1 MGEGRLKDIKETAS
15 DTVEIL
21 RQLGTPGVQETL
33 DKAKSIAVTVK
44 DVMEIMKS
52 PEWVQNIDNIRRIVD
67 TMNES
72 SIRMD
77 NTLKQLKES
86 GMIDETKQLVK
97 SARSATDSF
106 GRQEGGIKSQ
116 DLRDMG
122 VSLKEMLQ
130 SIKLLADEL
139 TTVAM
144 ESKRSGALQELSQT
158 GQNIASTYNTVK
170 HDVR

>member
-1 MGEGRLKDIKETAS
+1 MGEGKLKDIKETAS

-52 PEWVQNIDNIRRIVD
+52 PEWVQNIDNIRRIMD

-77 NTLKQLKES
+77 NTFKQLKES
-86 GMIDETKQLVK
+86 GMIDEAKQLIK

-116 DLRDMG
+116 DLRDMSI
-122 VSLKEMLQ
+122 SLKEMLQ
-130 SIKLLADEL
+130 SIKSLVDEL
-139 TTVAM
+139 AVAAA
-144 ESKRSGALQELSQT
+144 ESKKSGTLQELVQT
-158 GQNIASTYNTVK
+158 GRNMANTYNVVK
-170 HDVR
+170 RDVS

>member
-67 TMNES
+67 TVNES
-72 SIRMD
+72 SIGMD
-77 NTLKQLKES
+77 NTFKQLKES
-86 GMIDETKQLVK
+86 GMIDETKQLIK

-116 DLRDMG
+116 DLRDMSI
-122 VSLKEMLQ
+122 SLKEMLQ

-139 TTVAM
+139 TVVAM
-144 ESKRSGALQELSQT
+144 ESKRSGTLQELSQT
-158 GQNIASTYNTVK
+158 GQNIASTYNTFK
-170 HDVR
+170 HAVR